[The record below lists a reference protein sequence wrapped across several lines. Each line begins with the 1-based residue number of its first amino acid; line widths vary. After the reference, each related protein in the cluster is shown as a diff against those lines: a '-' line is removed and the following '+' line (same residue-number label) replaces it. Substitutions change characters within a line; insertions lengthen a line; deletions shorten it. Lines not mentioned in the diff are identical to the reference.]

1 MKTAA
6 YTICYNEIKR
16 IDRWLEYTK
25 DFDYRVVLDTGS
37 NDGTYEVLKKV
48 PNIILQQMRKEPF
61 KFHHHRN
68 YNLAM
73 IPQDVDW
80 CLSPDIDEWF
90 SINVL
95 EEIEKT
101 VKEHPIVTNIST
113 TRLDIYT
120 KEVFVGPPHSLP
132 SNKIHRRHLYE
143 WRAPIYEYLSYIGP
157 NDEVEVYNDK
167 IFLIHDQD
175 TSKPRKKNYA
185 TMLITQCEEDP
196 TDNWNNWYLLNH
208 YYREQELEKYI
219 EVAVNFCRFAAKKD
233 DKYNEVY
240 QDLMNICKYENRL
253 DTYIRQAIIKE
264 IETY

>member
-6 YTICYNEIKR
+6 YTLCYNEINR

-61 KFHHHRN
+61 KFQYHRN

-95 EEIEKT
+95 EEIEK
-101 VKEHPIVTNIST
+101 
-113 TRLDIYT
+113 
-120 KEVFVGPPHSLP
+120 F
-132 SNKIHRRHLYE
+132 
-143 WRAPIYEYLSYIGP
+143 
-157 NDEVEVYNDK
+157 
-167 IFLIHDQD
+167 F
-175 TSKPRKKNYA
+175 
-185 TMLITQCEEDP
+185 
-196 TDNWNNWYLLNH
+196 
-208 YYREQELEKYI
+208 
-219 EVAVNFCRFAAKKD
+219 
-233 DKYNEVY
+233 
-240 QDLMNICKYENRL
+240 
-253 DTYIRQAIIKE
+253 
-264 IETY
+264 